1 MDKRAKKEHA
11 RSSSITS
18 GAVANS
24 QFADKVAKLREIK
37 AKQTLD
43 SEREDHQ
50 QPVSFR
56 MKPIT
61 KDELTAS
68 IDAKESPR
76 IKLEHQKNLQ
86 NVRRIENQYEI
97 DIVKAEAVAMRNQRS
112 SSVSSQKK
120 KMYMSFQKDT
130 SKSNLVA
137 GGNNKISSRNIGAA
151 NTTNQT

>member
-1 MDKRAKKEHA
+1 
-11 RSSSITS
+11 
-18 GAVANS
+18 
-24 QFADKVAKLREIK
+24 
-37 AKQTLD
+37 
-43 SEREDHQ
+43 
-50 QPVSFR
+50 

-120 KMYMSFQKDT
+120 KMYMSF
-130 SKSNLVA
+130 
-137 GGNNKISSRNIGAA
+137 
-151 NTTNQT
+151 